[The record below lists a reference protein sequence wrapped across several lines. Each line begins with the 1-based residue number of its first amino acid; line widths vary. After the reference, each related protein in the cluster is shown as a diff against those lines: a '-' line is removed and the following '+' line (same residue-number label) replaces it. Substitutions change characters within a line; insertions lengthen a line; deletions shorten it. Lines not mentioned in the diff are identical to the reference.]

1 MPPPRTVIFAPV
13 KALLIVK
20 ALVVEA
26 DYRGVTTAAPDQES
40 TPKRVRAPARY
51 LRPARPGAGPVA
63 ARAEEAVDDPGI
75 GFEQSEA
82 QGPDPGAAIDGPE
95 ESKDEAGGGMGRIG
109 ELEAERVVLA
119 IGSTYF
125 HDGRVGPE
133 RYASDLAP
141 TFVGAVAASHTL
153 LRELFKEMGADEGAS
168 IQALCDR
175 WHLRYGAEVGQ
186 AQFSVDEE
194 IPVDG
199 AGARTT
205 SGTGTGADGWVRGLV
220 ASRDSDHAQALAAF
234 ETEAAEAAEAGAP
247 QRAAIAYRAAAAAAL
262 SAGRGDHANRLQR
275 LAGKAYMEIAEKS
288 ETLPQGVFMAYRE
301 SARCFLEAGNLPLA
315 HKCLSKAIAIGETL
329 GYTES
334 T

>member
-1 MPPPRTVIFAPV
+1 M
-13 KALLIVK
+13 
-20 ALVVEA
+20 
-26 DYRGVTTAAPDQES
+26 GVTMPAPDQES
-40 TPKRVRAPARY
+40 APKRVRGPAR
-51 LRPARPGAGPVA
+51 LVRAPRGGAGPVA
-63 ARAEEAVDDPGI
+63 ARIEVAEPVPAHAGDEPGVDGDEPGVDRD
-75 GFEQSEA
+75 EVEV
-82 QGPDPGAAIDGPE
+82 E
-95 ESKDEAGGGMGRIG
+95 ELVATEAGDEQAGVAQAGVVQ
-109 ELEAERVVLA
+109 LDAERVVLA
-119 IGSTYF
+119 MGSTYF
-125 HDGRVGPE
+125 HNGRVSPE

-141 TFVGAVAASHTL
+141 TFVGAVGASHTL
-153 LRELFKEMGADEGAS
+153 LRELFKEMGAAEGAPIRAS
-168 IQALCDR
+168 CDR
-175 WHLRYGAEVGQ
+175 WHLRYGTDVGQ

-194 IPVDG
+194 IPAGG
-199 AGARTT
+199 AGTRST
-205 SGTGTGADGWVRGLV
+205 GTGAGADGWVRGLV

-262 SAGRGDHANRLQR
+262 AAGRGDHANRLQR
-275 LAGKAYMEIAEKS
+275 LAGKAYIEIAEKS